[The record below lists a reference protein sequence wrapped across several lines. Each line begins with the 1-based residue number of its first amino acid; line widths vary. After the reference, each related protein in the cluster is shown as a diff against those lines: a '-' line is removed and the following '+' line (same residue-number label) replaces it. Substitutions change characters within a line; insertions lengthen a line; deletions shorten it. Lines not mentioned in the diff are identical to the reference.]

1 MFGFYIKPKQNKIKL
16 KFKICYLV
24 SSQMSKL
31 QIVDGIF
38 SLDGKYGQYT
48 LKNCE
53 RDQHTFWLPKPYPN
67 TLGKSIIAFTEPYA
81 AIFPGIEN
89 FPETPF
95 NNLVITGTIH
105 RRDSDKPITGSAK
118 MLIAGGDGCC
128 YSVNISVIID

>member
-1 MFGFYIKPKQNKIKL
+1 
-16 KFKICYLV
+16 
-24 SSQMSKL
+24 MSKL
-31 QIVDGIF
+31 QIVDGMF
-38 SLDGKYGQYT
+38 SVDGKYVQCT
-48 LKNCE
+48 LKNCVRE
-53 RDQHTFWLPKPYPN
+53 QHTFWLPKPYPN

-95 NNLVITGTIH
+95 NNLVITGTIMS
-105 RRDSDKPITGSAK
+105 RDSDKPIAGSAK